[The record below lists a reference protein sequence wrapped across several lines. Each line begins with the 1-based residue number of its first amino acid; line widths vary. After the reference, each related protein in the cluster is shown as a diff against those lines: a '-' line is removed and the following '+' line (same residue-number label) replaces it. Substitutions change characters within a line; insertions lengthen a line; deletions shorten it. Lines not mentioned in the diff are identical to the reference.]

1 MSKFRFPNP
10 DVHPLFA
17 IAAICF
23 VGYFSFETV
32 RLSHVGYGERMA
44 NAFPKTSTGATA
56 TGSTQVARTDVETT
70 EFLKAARAQVGVT
83 LYYDPSYQKLDF
95 PKGDVP
101 KEVGVCSDVVIRA
114 YRGIGVDLQA
124 EVNAD
129 MKANFSK
136 YPTKYGLSAPDPNID
151 HRRVPNLM
159 AYFDR
164 KGRSKPITKNPADYL
179 PGDIVAWK
187 FPRNQTHIGIVSE
200 ISDAA
205 TGIPYIYSNSGRG
218 TLKEDILFGYEI
230 IGHYGWR

>member
-10 DVHPLFA
+10 EVHPLFA
-17 IAAICF
+17 IAAVCF

-44 NAFPKTSTGATA
+44 HVFPKTSTGVTA
-56 TGSTQVARTDVETT
+56 TSPTRMAKTDAETA
-70 EFLKAARAQVGVT
+70 ELLKAAQAQVGVT

-95 PKGDVP
+95 PMGDVP
-101 KEVGVCSDVVIRA
+101 KEVGVCSDVVVRA

-136 YPTKYGLSAPDPNID
+136 YPTKYGLSTPDPNID

-159 AYFDR
+159 TYFDR

-218 TLKEDILFGYEI
+218 TLKEDILFGHEI
-230 IGHYGWR
+230 IGHYWWR

>member
-1 MSKFRFPNP
+1 MKTFRFAPSEVRPLVVIGAFLVVAGSFVALVRP
-10 DVHPLFA
+10 DFEALVSPAENTFFQTKGG
-17 IAAICF
+17 AARDSR
-23 VGYFSFETV
+23 YRTV
-32 RLSHVGYGERMA
+32 ATDAGTAEFLSGA
-44 NAFPKTSTGATA
+44 NA
-56 TGSTQVARTDVETT
+56 QI
-70 EFLKAARAQVGVT
+70 GVT
-83 LYYDPSYQKLDF
+83 VSYDPSYQKLDF
-95 PKGDVP
+95 PLGDVP
-101 KEVGVCSDVVIRA
+101 KEEGVCSDVVVRA
-114 YRGIGVDLQA
+114 YRAIGVDLQA

-129 MKANFSK
+129 MKTNFSK

-159 AYFDR
+159 TYFDR

>member
-1 MSKFRFPNP
+1 MKALRFVPLE
-10 DVHPLFA
+10 VHPLIA
-17 IAAICF
+17 IGAFLGIAGTF
-23 VGYFSFETV
+23 VALVRPDFEALVNPAESTFFQTKSGTAQGSPYRTV
-32 RLSHVGYGERMA
+32 ATDAETADFLSGA
-44 NAFPKTSTGATA
+44 NA
-56 TGSTQVARTDVETT
+56 QI
-70 EFLKAARAQVGVT
+70 GVT
-83 LYYDPSYQKLDF
+83 VSYDPSYRKLDF
-95 PKGDVP
+95 PMGDVP
-101 KEVGVCSDVVIRA
+101 KEVGVCSDVVVRA
-114 YRGIGVDLQA
+114 YRAIGVDLQA

-136 YPTKYGLSAPDPNID
+136 YPTKYGLSAPDSNID

-159 AYFDR
+159 TYFDR

-200 ISDAA
+200 ISDTA

-218 TLKEDILFGYEI
+218 TVKEDILFGYEI